1 MSKKIVTNKYINL
14 NTNNT
19 DIDINSSLN
28 VTSNVT
34 ISSNFNAQNTTGV
47 YFLSNV
53 FIGSTNT
60 SLSTL
65 ISQSGVAIGSIAM
78 WNNAI
83 SSTLPTGWVECIG
96 GTSNGITIPDL
107 RERFVIC
114 AGNTYSQGS
123 SGGSITGNLTVNSLP
138 AHTHGTVTTA
148 TFSHAHSI
156 KGFNAG
162 TGTTGNLTGGTDGSA
177 IVLSGSEG
185 AHSHPID
192 ATDTFGT
199 GTSFNILPPY
209 YALIYIIKVS

>member
-1 MSKKIVTNKYINL
+1 MSKKMLSKYINL

-28 VTSNVT
+28 VTANVT
-34 ISSNFNAQNTTGV
+34 ISSNFNAQNTTGF

-83 SSTLPTGWVECIG
+83 STTLPTGWVECNG
-96 GTSNGITIPDL
+96 GTSNGIVTPDL
-107 RERFVIC
+107 RGKFVIC
-114 AGNTYSQGS
+114 AGTTYGQGS
-123 SGGSITGNLTVNSLP
+123 SGGSITGTLTVSSLP
-138 AHTHGTVTTA
+138 SHTHGTITTA
-148 TFSHAHSI
+148 MFSHSHSV

-162 TGTTGNLTGGTDGSA
+162 SGSTGNLKGGVDGQDS
-177 IVLSGSEG
+177 IRTGSEG
-185 AHSHPID
+185 AHSHPIG

-199 GTSFNILPPY
+199 GTPFSILPPY
-209 YALIYIIKVS
+209 YALIYIIKVA

>member
-1 MSKKIVTNKYINL
+1 MLSKYINL

-34 ISSNFNAQNTTGV
+34 ISSNFNAQNTTGF

-83 SSTLPTGWVECIG
+83 STTLPTGWVECNG
-96 GTSNGITIPDL
+96 GTSNGIVTPDL
-107 RERFVIC
+107 RGKFVIC
-114 AGNTYSQGS
+114 AGTTYGQGS
-123 SGGSITGNLTVNSLP
+123 SGGSITGTLTVSSLP
-138 AHTHGTVTTA
+138 SHTHGTITTA
-148 TFSHAHSI
+148 FFSHSH
-156 KGFNAG
+156 GVRGYNAG
-162 TGTTGNLTGGTDGSA
+162 SGSTGNLKGGVEGQDSIFT
-177 IVLSGSEG
+177 GSEGG
-185 AHSHPID
+185 AHSHPIG

-199 GTSFNILPPY
+199 GTPFSILPPY
-209 YALIYIIKVS
+209 YALIYIIKVA